1 MGANGDLCGE
11 QTVAYKLIRDID
23 LLSFLR
29 SSIHGGDRGGASD
42 CQEVWYM
49 VF

>member
-1 MGANGDLCGE
+1 MGANGDLCGK

-29 SSIHGGDRGGASD
+29 SSIYGGIGGASD